1 MSSITRTKLRLPRL
15 TLFTGGPECS
25 LCEVAKQDLKRVQS
39 RAPFE
44 LEYYNIRKVPN
55 EDPDTAFDR
64 TTWRRLYQYDIP
76 SNETSDRQRQ
86 TRTTRQGMDESF
98 EPKRREGERRGEG
111 VEEVSSSLKRSLS
124 PLDFF
129 EEPSSKRQKVS
140 PSPTSSRCNSPPL
153 YIITASPSAIVDD
166 SHYASFGL
174 GFSYSYAPTSPTASS
189 LEILGEH
196 SRPTTLSLDSQ
207 EEVDQPGP
215 GSLLNHLFPTKACF
229 NCTSP
234 SHTLQSCPFRHD
246 PATISHNRQT
256 FQQNSSSS
264 TSSYHRLSDRRN
276 NPLDPSNEFSS
287 NRQKFSSFHAKF
299 VPGKVSNELREA
311 VLSSPERGLNR
322 FVTEELPWIGRIM
335 REGYPSGWTWKEGE
349 IDPMRKSL
357 EVIRARREGGDD
369 WEFDEVEVLDVYD
382 DDEDGGVVNE
392 RGKKEEENGSSDDT
406 KREKLVLPPSTE
418 PPALPPG
425 SPPPLPPVP
434 PPPLPPNDPPPP
446 PPSYPPPPLPEP
458 SVRIHRQV
466 RYETS
471 LFDSSRHF
479 LSFSPTRWYE
489 SLNREVSERRIVEEG
504 GQEARE
510 REGQGEE
517 EMDFGGDSD

>member
-1 MSSITRTKLRLPRL
+1 
-15 TLFTGGPECS
+15 
-25 LCEVAKQDLKRVQS
+25 
-39 RAPFE
+39 
-44 LEYYNIRKVPN
+44 
-55 EDPDTAFDR
+55 
-64 TTWRRLYQYDIP
+64 
-76 SNETSDRQRQ
+76 
-86 TRTTRQGMDESF
+86 
-98 EPKRREGERRGEG
+98 
-111 VEEVSSSLKRSLS
+111 
-124 PLDFF
+124 
-129 EEPSSKRQKVS
+129 
-140 PSPTSSRCNSPPL
+140 
-153 YIITASPSAIVDD
+153 
-166 SHYASFGL
+166 
-174 GFSYSYAPTSPTASS
+174 
-189 LEILGEH
+189 
-196 SRPTTLSLDSQ
+196 
-207 EEVDQPGP
+207 
-215 GSLLNHLFPTKACF
+215 
-229 NCTSP
+229 
-234 SHTLQSCPFRHD
+234 
-246 PATISHNRQT
+246 
-256 FQQNSSSS
+256 
-264 TSSYHRLSDRRN
+264 
-276 NPLDPSNEFSS
+276 
-287 NRQKFSSFHAKF
+287 
-299 VPGKVSNELREA
+299 
-311 VLSSPERGLNR
+311 
-322 FVTEELPWIGRIM
+322 M